1 MKILHFFPQV
11 VITRMVEAYKID
23 VNVRHP
29 FGWTALMVAAING
42 RAGVVKILLDAGA
55 DPNMADEFTNVNKAA
70 RERGLHSLEG
80 GLCHKKINLFF
91 FIVVGFQ
98 CR

>member
-1 MKILHFFPQV
+1 MPCSSPGSFI
-11 VITRMVEAYKID
+11 IASNRMLEAYKID
-23 VNVRHP
+23 VNVRHS

-55 DPNMADEFTNVNKAA
+55 DPNMADDFTNVTKAA

-80 GLCHKKINLFF
+80 T
-91 FIVVGFQ
+91 
-98 CR
+98 

>member
-1 MKILHFFPQV
+1 M
-11 VITRMVEAYKID
+11 MDAYKID

-42 RAGVVKILLDAGA
+42 RAGVVKILLDSGA

-80 GLCHKKINLFF
+80 
-91 FIVVGFQ
+91 
-98 CR
+98 